1 MAEEINKNQTELN
14 DEQLDE
20 VNGGKLLNNPENEDT
35 KSENSPLFRLHNQ

>member
-20 VNGGKLLNNPENEDT
+20 VNGGDGAYFWYGTDVIK
-35 KSENSPLFRLHNQ
+35 

>member
-20 VNGGKLLNNPENEDT
+20 VSGGDGAYFWYGPDVIK
-35 KSENSPLFRLHNQ
+35 